1 MTVNIID
8 CEIKQ
13 FRSAMRTQQGHRTVY
28 LDNVYRIGP
37 LVAEIRKEID
47 TQKTMAQAMGMDTK
61 NKRSQLRHGARSK
74 TLFKSMEAAW
84 TDLEKKLDK
93 FDENLNTNKP
103 VNWAEGEIKMF
114 NGLTEIIDQEMQVK
128 GLDRDEYA
136 QDTVFVLR
144 LRDGNRCVCRYPLP
158 EISVEWRD
166 DEPGFERINRAI
178 DHINQVQPNKVF

>member
-13 FRSAMRTQQGHRTVY
+13 FNRAMKQQQGHRTVY

-37 LVAEIRKEID
+37 LVDRIRQEIH
-47 TQKTMAQAMGMDTK
+47 TQKTMAQAMDMDIDQ
-61 NKRSQLRHGARSK
+61 KRSQLRHGARSR
-74 TLFKSMEAAW
+74 TLFKSMRAAW
-84 TDLEKKLDK
+84 EDLEKKLDK
-93 FDENLNTNKP
+93 FDDHRRNRRP

-114 NGLTEIIDQEMQVK
+114 NGLAEIIDQAMHSR
-128 GLDRDEYA
+128 GMDRDEYA

-158 EISVEWRD
+158 ETSVEWRD
-166 DEPGFERINRAI
+166 DEPGFHKINQAI